1 MHNTKTSII
10 LLILFLS
17 GIAVFANNDRLPGSS
32 IADNRLQ
39 ADTLSSVY
47 ATSAMVTKS
56 NCNKFKVINT
66 EQKTIPEYNK
76 IYKGHRFASSPWIEE
91 WTVDACGQK
100 LVVPIAFIPDKKGFG
115 TSFSITPKYIYELSK

>member
-1 MHNTKTSII
+1 M

-17 GIAVFANNDRLPGSS
+17 GIAVFANNNRLPGSS

-39 ADTLSSVY
+39 ADTLSTVY
-47 ATSAMVTKS
+47 TASAMVKS
-56 NCNKFKVINT
+56 NCNKFQVINT
-66 EQKTIPEYNK
+66 ELKTMPQYNK
-76 IYKGHRFASSPWIEE
+76 IYKGQRFASSTWIEE